1 MYTIRIYL
9 AFAVP
14 ILVLYNYMASQRY
27 YSNLEPFQRHM
38 THWIKLEIASFC
50 PVMYQF
56 VLTALPVY
64 NNIDAAMNPASA
76 ESQAAV

>member
-1 MYTIRIYL
+1 MT
-9 AFAVP
+9 P
-14 ILVLYNYMASQRY
+14 QRY

-56 VLTALPVY
+56 VLTVLPVY
-64 NNIDAAMNPASA
+64 NNIDAAMNPAPA
-76 ESQAAV
+76 KLLAAV